1 MARVHTKNTVVLL
14 DGNDLSQYTKSSE
27 ISRKA
32 DIHDN
37 TTYGNDSH
45 VKDGGLFDGTAK
57 LDGVY
62 DSTAVTG
69 PRAVLAPLLGTTV
82 TFVRRIEGTGSGLPQ
97 DSVSVVVG
105 EYVETSPV
113 ADYVMWSI
121 SLEFT
126 GDVDT
131 TAQS

>member
-1 MARVHTKNTVVLL
+1 MARVHSKNTVVTI
-14 DGNDLSQYTKSSE
+14 DGDDISTYTKSSE
-27 ISRKA
+27 VSRKA

-37 TTYGNDSH
+37 TTYGSDSH
-45 VKDGGLFDGTAK
+45 TKDGGLLDGSIK
-57 LDGVY
+57 MDGVY

-69 PRAVLAPLLGTTV
+69 PRAVLVPLLGTTV
-82 TFVRRIEGTGSGLPQ
+82 TFIRRIEGTGSGLPQ
-97 DSVSVVVG
+97 DSCSVVVG

-121 SLEFT
+121 TLEIT